1 MPGYR
6 LPPATLQSVLNYIA
20 AGESNYAINRAVGV
34 SRSCIAKLKLSLEY
48 WGTPYPPRCVRLGRP
63 RLLREAQ
70 RARFNE
76 YLKGRPSAY
85 LEEMKDFFYDE
96 FDLEVSL
103 TTVWRELE
111 RMNYSRKVASK
122 RAREQS
128 EPLRRV
134 YLARMAEHSLYG

>member
-1 MPGYR
+1 
-6 LPPATLQSVLNYIA
+6 
-20 AGESNYAINRAVGV
+20 
-34 SRSCIAKLKLSLEY
+34 
-48 WGTPYPPRCVRLGRP
+48 
-63 RLLREAQ
+63 LLREAQ

-85 LEEMKDFFYDE
+85 PEEMKDFFYDE

-122 RAREQS
+122 RAKEQS
-128 EPLRRV
+128 EPLWRV